1 MKIATRTAAD
11 LTYTVYHIENDG
23 SRSCSRE
30 VQEPILCHDR
40 AYEVL
45 AILLSP
51 GQQEPHF
58 WVLGEAYG
66 GRVSDGLVYPDLIA
80 AGDCRIVEG
89 EFPAGWVLR
98 MWHTGETT
106 HSILGPAGF
115 TGDGFVEQLFDGD
128 PVAVQRFLD
137 RVAALEPSNPLP

>member
-23 SRSCSRE
+23 TNSRSRE

-45 AILLSP
+45 AILLAP
-51 GQQEPHF
+51 GQAEPHF
-58 WVLGEAYG
+58 WVLGEAYA
-66 GRVSDGLVYPDLIA
+66 GRVSDGLVYPDAIA
-80 AGDCRIVEG
+80 ARDCRIVEADI
-89 EFPAGWVLR
+89 PAGWVLR
-98 MWHTGETT
+98 MWHMGEVT
-106 HSILGPAGF
+106 HSILGPAVF
-115 TGDGFVEQLFDGD
+115 SGDGFVEQLFDGE

-137 RVAALEPSNPLP
+137 QVAARQP